1 MKKMLR
7 ELLSFK
13 KEVFLLAVS
22 VIVASASNL
31 TLPMLLSKVINF
43 AIPARDMNAVF
54 RFGGIMLFFI
64 LTAAASGIVT
74 GYFSS
79 IISVGI
85 GRNLRSRVFQKVQ
98 YFSQTEFDRFS
109 TSSLITRTNNDVVQI
124 QNFLNMF
131 LRISLLAPILAIGG
145 IVLAFQKNASMSLIL
160 LVSMPVMVF
169 GVVAI
174 GKKAIP
180 LSKEMQREL
189 DRINLVIREKLT
201 GVRVARTF
209 GMEEFEEKRF
219 EEVNTAF
226 MNVAIRMNTVA
237 ALMMPLLNLVL
248 FGTTVTLLAYGGF
261 QITRG
266 NLLRIGDIIAVIQY
280 VSQIMLS
287 VILMSVL
294 FVLYP
299 RAAVSSQ
306 RIDEVL
312 MREPEIRSGEK
323 TTSELHATVE
333 FKNVTFSFPHA
344 DIPALKN
351 ISFRTAP
358 GEVTAI
364 IGSTGSGKSTLVQLI
379 PRFYDIDSGEIL
391 INGIPIREWDLPSLR
406 RRIGYVPQKAY
417 LFQGTVADNVGYG
430 LTNSDKAAMEHALQ
444 ISRSQDFVSEREG
457 GLSAEVSQGGAN
469 FSGGQRQ
476 RLSIARAVARQ
487 PEIYIFDDSF
497 SALDFKTDAALRKAL
512 FAETGDATVL
522 IVAQRVGTIRNAD
535 RILVLEH
542 GNCVGEGTHEE
553 LMKNCEVYREIVY
566 SQLSKEE
573 AEQ

>member
-64 LTAAASGIVT
+64 LTAAVSGIVT

-85 GRNLRSRVFQKVQ
+85 GKNLRSRVFQKVQ

-131 LRISLLAPILAIGG
+131 LQISLLAPILAIGG
-145 IVLAFQKNASMSLIL
+145 IVLAFQKNASMSFIL

-209 GMEEFEEKRF
+209 GMEEFEEERF
-219 EEVNTAF
+219 DEVNSAF
-226 MNVAIRMNTVA
+226 MNAAIRMNTVA

-294 FVLYP
+294 FVIYP

-312 MREPEIRSGEK
+312 MREPEIRSGKK

-379 PRFYDIDSGEIL
+379 PRFYDADSGEIL

-417 LFQGTVADNVGYG
+417 LFQGTVAENVGYG

-444 ISRSQDFVSEREG
+444 ISRSHDFVSEREG

-512 FAETGDATVL
+512 CAETGDATVL

-553 LMKNCEVYREIVY
+553 LMKNCAVYREIVY

>member
-43 AIPARDMNAVF
+43 AIPARDMNTVF

-64 LTAAASGIVT
+64 LTAAVSGIVT

-85 GRNLRSRVFQKVQ
+85 GKNLRSRVFQKVQ

-131 LRISLLAPILAIGG
+131 LQISLLAPILAIGG
-145 IVLAFQKNASMSLIL
+145 IVLAFQKNASMSFIL

-209 GMEEFEEKRF
+209 GMEEFEEERF
-219 EEVNTAF
+219 DEVNSAF
-226 MNVAIRMNTVA
+226 MNAAIQMNTVA

-294 FVLYP
+294 FVIYP

-312 MREPEIRSGEK
+312 MREPEIRSGKK

-379 PRFYDIDSGEIL
+379 PRFYDADSGEIL

-417 LFQGTVADNVGYG
+417 LFQGTVAENVGYG

-444 ISRSQDFVSEREG
+444 ISRSHNFVSEREG

-553 LMKNCEVYREIVY
+553 LMKNCAVYREIVY

>member
-64 LTAAASGIVT
+64 LTAAVSGIVT

-85 GRNLRSRVFQKVQ
+85 GKNLRSRVFQKVQ

-131 LRISLLAPILAIGG
+131 LQISLLAPILAIGG
-145 IVLAFQKNASMSLIL
+145 IVLAFQKNASMSFIL

-209 GMEEFEEKRF
+209 GMEEFEEERF
-219 EEVNTAF
+219 DEVNSAF
-226 MNVAIRMNTVA
+226 MNAAIRMNTVA

-294 FVLYP
+294 FVIYP

-312 MREPEIRSGEK
+312 MRNRRSEAAK
-323 TTSELHATVE
+323 
-333 FKNVTFSFPHA
+333 K
-344 DIPALKN
+344 
-351 ISFRTAP
+351 
-358 GEVTAI
+358 
-364 IGSTGSGKSTLVQLI
+364 
-379 PRFYDIDSGEIL
+379 
-391 INGIPIREWDLPSLR
+391 R
-406 RRIGYVPQKAY
+406 RR
-417 LFQGTVADNVGYG
+417 
-430 LTNSDKAAMEHALQ
+430 NST
-444 ISRSQDFVSEREG
+444 RPW
-457 GLSAEVSQGGAN
+457 N
-469 FSGGQRQ
+469 
-476 RLSIARAVARQ
+476 
-487 PEIYIFDDSF
+487 
-497 SALDFKTDAALRKAL
+497 
-512 FAETGDATVL
+512 
-522 IVAQRVGTIRNAD
+522 
-535 RILVLEH
+535 
-542 GNCVGEGTHEE
+542 
-553 LMKNCEVYREIVY
+553 
-566 SQLSKEE
+566 SKM
-573 AEQ
+573 

>member
-43 AIPARDMNAVF
+43 AIPARDMNTVF

-74 GYFSS
+74 GYYSS

-98 YFSQTEFDRFS
+98 FFSQTEFDRFS

-160 LVSMPVMVF
+160 LVSIPVMVF

-209 GMEEFEEKRF
+209 GMEEFEEERF
-219 EEVNTAF
+219 DEVNSAF
-226 MNVAIRMNTVA
+226 MNAAIRMNTVA

-379 PRFYDIDSGEIL
+379 PRFYDADSGEIL

-417 LFQGTVADNVGYG
+417 LFQGTVAENVGYG

>member
-294 FVLYP
+294 FVIYP
-299 RAAVSSQ
+299 RAAVSFQ

-312 MREPEIRSGEK
+312 MREPEIRSGAK
-323 TTSELHATVE
+323 TTSELRATVE

-379 PRFYDIDSGEIL
+379 PRFYDADSGEIL

-417 LFQGTVADNVGYG
+417 LFQGTVAENVGYG

-444 ISRSQDFVSEREG
+444 ISRSRDFVSEREG

-487 PEIYIFDDSF
+487 PEFYIFDDSF